1 MQILD
6 SPPPKVSGLTSESFA
21 EAYHKGYRSTVRFLV
36 SKGLTMDAAEETA
49 QSAWA
54 RGWEA
59 RGQLQMEERLLPWI
73 NSIAYRGFCNAHR
86 HARRQTELTDMA
98 DVNGLSVMAG
108 AEASLILSRCSAPEQ
123 VLLTKRYLQGMEL
136 KEIAASLGVTE
147 INVRVRLH
155 RCQKGLRARIGH
167 MPRTGP
173 DVKIPPDSDTARLPN

>member
-1 MQILD
+1 M
-6 SPPPKVSGLTSESFA
+6 
-21 EAYHKGYRSTVRFLV
+21 
-36 SKGLTMDAAEETA
+36 
-49 QSAWA
+49 
-54 RGWEA
+54 
-59 RGQLQMEERLLPWI
+59 
-73 NSIAYRGFCNAHR
+73 
-86 HARRQTELTDMA
+86 TDMA